1 MGSEEEV
8 IKKLKQIENVKEVHG
23 VFGVYDIV
31 VKIEAPNN
39 DVLQNIITNKI
50 RKMEKISSTLTMIV
64 ISGQGN

>member
-39 DVLQNIITNKI
+39 DVLQNVITNKI

-64 ISGQGN
+64 ISGQGS

>member
-39 DVLQNIITNKI
+39 DVLQNVITNKI